1 MPFGLKDAMTR
12 NGRDKVAIGIDLTD
26 TYSQLSFA
34 VNGEAPQTMHA
45 AAGEERLCIPTVL
58 AKRYA
63 ENVWTYGIDA
73 MALESAQD
81 GVLVDSLLS
90 RARSGRAVMIDG
102 TEYDPTDLLALFL
115 RKCLGRLLAV
125 APLEKVA
132 AIVISVAVPDERMI
146 KVLSDVVRILRLKK
160 ERVFFQSHAESA
172 FHYIR
177 NQSKDLTTQEMLICD
192 LTTQGMDCMLFREN
206 FHSTPHVMLLTQKH
220 FAEFLPETLTEEA
233 GGKIRAEQKDH
244 EFKALLYSLIEGH
257 VVSATYL
264 LGDGFDGGWYE
275 ESLAYICRNSRVFRG
290 NNLFSQGACYGA
302 LEKMGDTSGGE
313 EKIVFLGKDKLK
325 ANIGIRVERAE
336 GESYLPLIDAGNNW
350 YDSRRECELITDTT
364 DRIELLVTPLD
375 GKEARMVTVYL
386 DGLPVRGNRAT
397 RLRVELR
404 MTSETKAE
412 LKVTDLGFGEFF
424 PSTGKKWQKIIEF
437 S

>member
-1 MPFGLKDAMTR
+1 MALGLKDAFI
-12 NGRDKVAIGIDLTD
+12 NGGREKVAIGIDLTD

-34 VNGEAPQTMHA
+34 VGGETPQTMRA

-63 ENVWTYGIDA
+63 ENAWTYGVEA
-73 MALESAQD
+73 VALEKSQD
-81 GVLVDSLLS
+81 GILVDSLIS
-90 RARSGRAVMIDG
+90 RARSGRAITVDG

-115 RKCLGRLLAV
+115 RKCLGRLLTAV
-125 APLEKVA
+125 PLEKVA
-132 AIVISVAVPDERMI
+132 AIVISVANPDERMI
-146 KVLSDVVRILRLKK
+146 AVLSDIVRILRLKK

-172 FHYIR
+172 FHYIK
-177 NQSKDLTTQEMLICD
+177 NQSRDLTSQEMLICD
-192 LTTQGMDCMLFREN
+192 LTPEGMDCMLFREN

-220 FAEFLPETLTEEA
+220 FEDFLPEDLTSGEQV
-233 GGKIRAEQKDH
+233 KIRAQQKDH
-244 EFKALLYSLIEGH
+244 ELKGRLYSLIEGH
-257 VVSATYL
+257 VVSATFL

-275 ESLAYICRNSRVFRG
+275 ESLAYICKNSRVFRG

-302 LEKMGDTSGGE
+302 LERMSESAKEE

-325 ANIGIRVERAE
+325 ANIGIQVIRSGEE
-336 GESYLPLIDAGNNW
+336 GYLPLIDAGNNW
-350 YDSRRECELITDTT
+350 YDCRRECELISDNT
-364 DRIELLVTPLD
+364 DRIELLITPLD

-386 DGLPVRGNRAT
+386 DGLPLRGLRAT
-397 RLRVELR
+397 RLKIEIR

-424 PSTGKKWQKIIEF
+424 QPSGYAWEHTF
-437 S
+437 YV